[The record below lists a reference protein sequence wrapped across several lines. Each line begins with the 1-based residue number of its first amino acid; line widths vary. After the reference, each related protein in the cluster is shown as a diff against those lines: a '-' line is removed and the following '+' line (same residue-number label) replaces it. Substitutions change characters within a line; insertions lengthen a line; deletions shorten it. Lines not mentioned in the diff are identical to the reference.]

1 MSDDETK
8 RAGEAVRA
16 RRTQDEHLLEAPPP
30 TRADEWL
37 HLDPWRVLR
46 IMGEFVEGFDEL
58 ADLGP
63 AVTVF
68 GSARTEPDD
77 PMYEEACETARKLG
91 EEGFAIITGGG
102 PGIMEAANKG
112 AALGGA
118 ESVGLGIEL
127 PFEQVMNDYVTRS
140 LEFRYFFTRK
150 TMFLKYAQAYVIF
163 PGGFGTMDELMESL
177 TLIQTGKIQNFPV
190 VLFGTSYWEGL
201 LEWIRAT
208 MLAGGKISPGDLHI
222 FACTDSPEEVVRVVL
237 ESHRDRNEQRSP
249 KG

>member
-1 MSDDETK
+1 MSAEERKGD
-8 RAGEAVRA
+8 GEAPRS
-16 RRTQDEHLLEAPPP
+16 RRTKDEHLLEAPSP
-30 TRADEWL
+30 TLADEWV

-68 GSARTEPDD
+68 GSARTEPGD
-77 PMYEEACETARKLG
+77 PMYEQACETARQLG
-91 EEGFAIITGGG
+91 EAGFAIITGGG

-112 AALGGA
+112 ASLGGG

-127 PFEQVMNDYVTRS
+127 PFEQLTNQYVTRS
-140 LEFRYFFTRK
+140 LEFRYFFARK

-177 TLIQTGKIQNFPV
+177 TLIQTGKIQDFPV
-190 VLFGTSYWEGL
+190 VLFGINYWEGL
-201 LEWIRAT
+201 LEWVRST
-208 MLAGGKISPGDLHI
+208 MLDGGKISPEDLDI
-222 FACTDSPEEVVRVVL
+222 FTCTDSPEEVVQVVL
-237 ESHRDRNEQRSP
+237 DSYCARNSRTSP
-249 KG
+249 GD